1 MLAQGLSSV
10 AIGTFKRNYEQL
22 VAGVTGLVPEADIA
36 PVSDLP
42 HLSGMTQAPPHSL
55 KVQALGCTSGFGC
68 VTCRMA
74 HGAVRDLRPSM
85 SEGSSLRL
93 QLVFPPIHT
102 SLCAPSQEILAKTAM
117 LKLNGGL
124 GTSMGRTHWKE
135 GLWG

>member
-68 VTCRMA
+68 VMCRMA

-85 SEGSSLRL
+85 SEGSVIYLEASTR
-93 QLVFPPIHT
+93 VPPHPYLP
-102 SLCAPSQEILAKTAM
+102 LCSFSGNPVQDGNAQAERRPRDI
-117 LKLNGGL
+117 NG
-124 GTSMGRTHWKE
+124 
-135 GLWG
+135 